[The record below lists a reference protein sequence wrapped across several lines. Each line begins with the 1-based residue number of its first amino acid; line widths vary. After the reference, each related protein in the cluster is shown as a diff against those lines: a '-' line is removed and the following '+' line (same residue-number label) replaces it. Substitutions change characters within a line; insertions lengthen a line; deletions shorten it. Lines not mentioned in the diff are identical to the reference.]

1 VSRLLVLGGTTYV
14 GRWLVTEAIDRGW
27 SVTTFNRG
35 KGRVAPPASEPGW
48 LPPDPAYSGLV
59 WTDVGRA
66 LATGLTCR
74 PVEATVADTWEWL
87 RQTEA

>member
-1 VSRLLVLGGTTYV
+1 
-14 GRWLVTEAIDRGW
+14 
-27 SVTTFNRG
+27 
-35 KGRVAPPASEPGW
+35 VAPPASEPGW